1 MTDNILPPEKPNNT
15 IGRLVVSLPKVEEI
29 YRNLGREVENLNL
42 KKLDVDSIMKLNGD
56 MIHTFRFTITTAE
69 PNSSIELLSPKSNLS
84 DTISIALFSLKFGCI
99 SICLVTP
106 V

>member
-42 KKLDVDSIMKLNGD
+42 KKLDVDSIMKLNGGYD
-56 MIHTFRFTITTAE
+56 
-69 PNSSIELLSPKSNLS
+69 S
-84 DTISIALFSLKFGCI
+84 
-99 SICLVTP
+99 
-106 V
+106 